1 MSILILESPYPGLR
15 PFNENERAI
24 FFGRERDKAILVDKI
39 LANHLTLLFA
49 ASGVGKSSLL
59 NASVIPYLK
68 SPLVGENLAVAY
80 VSDWVSDP
88 YTAIEHAVIKAVEEK
103 GFLNAPK
110 VSFSTLKELVG
121 VYSSFCRAPLVL
133 ILDQFEE
140 FFRYHHNAKKSADS
154 FIEQLVDII
163 KCDKLPISIILSMR
177 EDFALELN
185 VLKKKLPVTL
195 FDNFYRL
202 ERLSY
207 AQLKMVISEPLKQ
220 IGWKCEDGLA
230 EDIIKELSEGKIQ
243 ISTTGDKTANDFFEN
258 RFELGYLQ
266 VVCGFLWEKS
276 KNDRSKI
283 IRYKLYTDYQG
294 VVGILGEY
302 LKGRLD
308 SLSSD
313 ERYIAYRFFDF
324 LVGPPG
330 FKVAYTVPTLSHIL
344 GIKGRYIE
352 SVLNKVV
359 LMRILRA
366 VKLSDDIY
374 YQLSHDMYAR
384 LIIDWKSKWRSS
396 REYQKAAVKQDKV
409 YRPSFLNR
417 LSKYIADGVLLI
429 LAELNEAI
437 QSVLVFIESILLGI
451 YRFFEFFVKI
461 IFDFMT
467 NLILSFIRLLERVLE
482 VINICYSKVYKKIN
496 DFRRF
501 FRYIYGKINPM
512 DDMYGFLLFFAAALY
527 YIDFAI
533 VLDDLLSFIKGFF

>member
-1 MSILILESPYPGLR
+1 MSALILDSPYPGLR
-15 PFNENERAI
+15 PFNENESAI
-24 FFGRERDKAILVDKI
+24 FFGRERDQAILVDKI

-59 NASVIPYLK
+59 NASIIPYLK
-68 SPLVGENLAVAY
+68 SSLVGENLAVAY

-88 YTAIEHAVIKAVEEK
+88 YAAIQHEVIKAVQEK
-103 GFLNAPK
+103 GFLNAPEI
-110 VSFSTLKELVG
+110 SFSTLKELAG
-121 VYSSFCRAPLVL
+121 FYSSFCRPPLVL

-163 KCDKLPISIILSMR
+163 KCEKLPISIVVSMR

-185 VLKKKLPVTL
+185 VLKNKLPVTL
-195 FDNFYRL
+195 FENFYRL
-202 ERLSY
+202 ERLGY
-207 AQLKMVISEPLKQ
+207 DQLKRVISEPLKH
-220 IGWKCEDGLA
+220 IGWKYEDGLA

-266 VVCGFLWEKS
+266 VVCAFLWEKS
-276 KNDRSKI
+276 KSDKGKI
-283 IRYKLYTDYQG
+283 IRHKLYTDYQG

-359 LMRILRA
+359 LMRVLRA

-396 REYQKAAVKQDKV
+396 REYQKAAGRQDKV
-409 YRPSFLNR
+409 YRPPLLNR
-417 LSKYIADGVLLI
+417 LSNYIAGGFLLI
-429 LAELNEAI
+429 LTKVHEAI
-437 QSVLVFIESILLGI
+437 QSVVVFIESII
-451 YRFFEFFVKI
+451 INVYRFFEFFVEI
-461 IFDFMT
+461 IFDFIMKLVL
-467 NLILSFIRLLERVLE
+467 NFIQLLGRVLE
-482 VINICYSKVYKKIN
+482 VISVCCSKIYKTIN
-496 DFRRF
+496 DFRSL
-501 FRYIYGKINPM
+501 FRYIYRKINPM
-512 DDMYGFLLFFAAALY
+512 DDIYGFLLFFAAALY
-527 YIDFAI
+527 YIDFSI
-533 VLDDLLSFIKGFF
+533 VLGDVLSFIRRFF